1 MQLDV
6 RAWLAAGGFGQFADL
21 FESRQIDGE
30 ALPLLTDAHLR
41 ELGIPLGPRVKLLA
55 AIKRL
60 PSYADPSAAER
71 RRLTVMFVDLVGST
85 TLSSRL
91 DPEDMRDLIRSYQH
105 AIVTEVARYD
115 AHVAQYLGDGV
126 LVYFG
131 YPRAH
136 EDDAERAVRAALAI
150 VRVIAAQRSPAG
162 QPLAAHI
169 GIATGLVVVGDLL
182 GAGAVKEHAVIGE
195 TPNLAARLLELA
207 APGEVVM
214 SAQTRVLTGN
224 VFELRDLGPQ
234 RLKGMPVPVVA
245 YSILSERTVET
256 RFDAH
261 QGAQLTAMVGRE
273 EELALLAE
281 RWQRAAAGQGQ
292 VVLVSGEA
300 GIGKSRIVR
309 ALEDA
314 LAGEPHVRINNQCSP
329 HHADSA
335 LYPMIQQLARA
346 AGIAHTESVE
356 VQLDRLESLLEG
368 AEKTEAAL
376 IAALLGIDGASRY
389 GKIDLTPEQQR
400 VRTFE
405 ALLNQ
410 LVRVSM
416 REPVFWVLEDA
427 HWIDPTTLE
436 LVELCVDRV
445 AEVPVLAV
453 ITARPDF
460 LHDFGNRRHITRMSL
475 NRLGR
480 SQIAAMVSNLARGK
494 SVPEA
499 VLSEIATKTDGVP
512 LFVEEL
518 TKTVLESGILRETEE
533 AFVLDGP
540 LQRLSV
546 PASLHDSMMARLD
559 RHQSLKEVAQTAACI
574 GREFGHGLLAKISSL
589 PEDALRDALARLEEA
604 ELIFRRRTP
613 QEQLYVFKHAL
624 VRDAAYESL
633 LKAKRQEIHT
643 RILAALEGATD
654 TPSEIL
660 AQHAT
665 EAGLAEKAIE
675 YWQKAG
681 ALAIARPAYQEAIS
695 HVSQALRLAERMPDS
710 RAWRERRLQLLLLL
724 GQATIPLRGYSHSE
738 TVAVF
743 TRAQDLVAAMG
754 DTPHSFSVS
763 YAMWVAYYVRGEH
776 AKAFDVAQSMR
787 LRAERE
793 RSDSRMLTALRAL
806 GISQMITGEPAT
818 AHATFAQAQQLAQML
833 QQQSREHRIAVAHR
847 FAADPEIATQFHV
860 ALTHWALGH
869 IDQARALVARTV
881 DAARVMGHAHT
892 LGHAL
897 AHGAIFAVV
906 VRNASEALR
915 LSGET
920 IAFADEH
927 DMDLW
932 RGYGAILNGYA
943 LVLAGDTAHS
953 IPVMENGFRHL
964 ARTQT
969 GTMVPAHHAV
979 HAYALAKLGRFEE
992 AGREAAI
999 VRDELRS
1006 GSERYF
1012 WPDCLCWL
1020 GDYLKLVPD
1029 GSREEVASA
1038 YASALSH
1045 ARNQRAMSWELCAAT
1060 RLARLWAEQGERGKA
1075 MDLLA
1080 PLHAGFTEGVETQAL
1095 REANALLE
1103 TLR

>member
-1 MQLDV
+1 MQLEV
-6 RAWLAAGGFGQFADL
+6 RAWLEAGGFGQFADL
-21 FESRQIDGE
+21 FESRQIDGD
-30 ALPLLTDAHLR
+30 ALPLLTEAHLR
-41 ELGIPLGPRVKLLA
+41 ELGIPFGPRVKLLA
-55 AIKRL
+55 ALARL

-91 DPEDMRDLIRSYQH
+91 DPEDLRAVIRSFQR
-105 AIVTEVARYD
+105 AIEAEIARYD

-126 LVYFG
+126 MAYFG

-136 EDDAERAVRAALAI
+136 EDDVERAVRAALAI
-150 VRVIAAQRSPAG
+150 VRAIAALPSPIDR
-162 QPLAAHI
+162 PLAAHI

-182 GAGAVKEHAVIGE
+182 GAGAAKEHAVVGE

-207 APGEVVM
+207 GPGEVVV
-214 SAQTRVLTGN
+214 SAQTRMLTAN

-234 RLKGMPVPVVA
+234 KLKGKTDPVGA
-245 YSILSERTVET
+245 YSVLSERAVET
-256 RFDAH
+256 RFEAH
-261 QGAQLTAMVGRE
+261 QGSQLMAMVGRDGE
-273 EELALLAE
+273 FALLAE
-281 RWQRAAAGQGQ
+281 RWRRAATGQGQ
-292 VVLVSGEA
+292 VVLVIGEA

-314 LAGEPHVRINNQCSP
+314 LAVEPHVRINNQCSP

-335 LYPMIQQLARA
+335 FYPMIQQLARA
-346 AGIAHTESVE
+346 AGIAHADGVE
-356 VQLDRLESLLEG
+356 AQLDRLEALLVG
-368 AEKTEAAL
+368 AGKTEAAL
-376 IAALLGIDGASRY
+376 IATLLGIDCTQRY
-389 GKIDLTPEQQR
+389 GKLDLRPEQQR

-410 LVRVSM
+410 LVRVSG

-436 LVELCVDRV
+436 LVGLCLERI
-445 AEVPVLAV
+445 AEIPVLAV

-460 LHDFGNRRHITRMSL
+460 LHDFGDSQHIARMSL
-475 NRLGR
+475 NRLGL
-480 SQIAAMVSNLARGK
+480 SQVAAMVGNLTHGK
-494 SVPEA
+494 SLPEA
-499 VLSEIATKTDGVP
+499 VLSEIATKADGVP

-518 TKTVLESGILRETEE
+518 TKAVLESGILHETED
-533 AFVLDGP
+533 AFLLQGP
-540 LQRLSV
+540 LQRLAV

-559 RHQSLKEVAQTAACI
+559 RHQPLKEVAQTAACI
-574 GREFGHGLLAKISSL
+574 GREFSHGLLAKISSM
-589 PEDALRDALARLEEA
+589 PGDALHDALARLEEA
-604 ELIFRRRTP
+604 ELIFRRGTP
-613 QEQLYVFKHAL
+613 QEQQYVFKHAL

-633 LKAKRQEIHT
+633 LKARRQEIHT
-643 RILAALEGATD
+643 RILAALESAPE
-654 TPSEIL
+654 TPPEIL
-660 AQHAT
+660 AQHAA
-665 EAGLAEKAIE
+665 EAGLVEKAIDC
-675 YWQKAG
+675 WQKAG

-710 RAWRERRLQLLLLL
+710 RAWQERRLQLLLLL

-743 TRAQDLVAAMG
+743 TRAQGLVTAMG
-754 DTPHSFSVS
+754 DVPHSFSVS

-787 LRAERE
+787 LRAQRE
-793 RSDSRMLTALRAL
+793 GSDSRMLTALRAL
-806 GISQMITGEPAT
+806 GISQMITGEPET
-818 AHATFAQAQQLAQML
+818 ARATFSQAEQLAQLL
-833 QQQSREHRIAVAHR
+833 QQQTREHRIAVAHR

-860 ALTHWALGH
+860 ALTLWALGH
-869 IDQARALVARTV
+869 IDQACALVARTV
-881 DAARVMGHAHT
+881 DAARAMGHVHT

-906 VRNASEALR
+906 ARNASDALR
-915 LSGET
+915 LSAET

-953 IPVMENGFRHL
+953 IPVMESGFRHL

-979 HAYALAKLGRFEE
+979 HAYALATLGRFEE
-992 AGREAAI
+992 AAREAAL

-1012 WPDCLCWL
+1012 WPECLCWL
-1020 GDYLKLVPD
+1020 GDYLRLVPD
-1029 GSREEVASA
+1029 GSREEVESA
-1038 YASALSH
+1038 YAGALSH
-1045 ARNQRAMSWELCAAT
+1045 ARKQRAMSWELCAAT

-1080 PLHAGFTEGVETQAL
+1080 PLHAGFTEGIGTQAL
-1095 REANALLE
+1095 RDASALLE